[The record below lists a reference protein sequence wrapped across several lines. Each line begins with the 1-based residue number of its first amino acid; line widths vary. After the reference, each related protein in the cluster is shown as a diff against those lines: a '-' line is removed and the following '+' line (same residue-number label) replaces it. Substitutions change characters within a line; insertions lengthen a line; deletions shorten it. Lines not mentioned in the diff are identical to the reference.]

1 MARAEANP
9 QVIAALGRPIS
20 EGLFASG
27 STNVNGPAGAAN
39 LAIDIRGPKGKAT
52 ICVEAQKAAG
62 IWHFLTLAV
71 EIEETHER
79 IDLNRPTQ

>member
-9 QVIAALGRPIS
+9 QVIAALGRRPIS

-52 ICVEAQKAAG
+52 IYVEAQKAAG
-62 IWHFLTLAV
+62 IWHFL
-71 EIEETHER
+71 